1 VINIYRVR
9 GSSMTPNYFDK
20 DLVLT
25 TRFAFFNV
33 NDVVVLDSD
42 LDGNVLKRI
51 KSIKNNIFEVESDN
65 KSYHSR
71 INNKLFRKN
80 QILGKVILKLNFLFF

>member
-1 VINIYRVR
+1 
-9 GSSMTPNYFDK
+9 MTPNYFDK

-42 LDGNVLKRI
+42 VDGNVLKRI

-71 INNKLFRKN
+71 INNKLFMKN

>member
-1 VINIYRVR
+1 
-9 GSSMTPNYFDK
+9 MTPNYFDK

-42 LDGNVLKRI
+42 VDGNVLKRI

-80 QILGKVILKLNFLFF
+80 QILGKVILKLNFLSF

>member
-1 VINIYRVR
+1 
-9 GSSMTPNYFDK
+9 MAPNYSDK

-42 LDGNVLKRI
+42 VDGNVLKRI
-51 KSIKNNIFEVESDN
+51 KSKKNNIFEVESDN

-71 INNKLFRKN
+71 INNKLFKKN

>member
-1 VINIYRVR
+1 
-9 GSSMTPNYFDK
+9 MTPNYFDK

-42 LDGNVLKRI
+42 VDGNVLKRI

-80 QILGKVILKLNFLFF
+80 QILGKVILKLNFLIF

>member
-1 VINIYRVR
+1 
-9 GSSMTPNYFDK
+9 MTPNYSDK

-42 LDGNVLKRI
+42 VDGNVLKRI

-71 INNKLFRKN
+71 INNKLFKKN

>member
-1 VINIYRVR
+1 
-9 GSSMTPNYFDK
+9 MTPNYFDK

-42 LDGNVLKRI
+42 VDGNVLKRI
-51 KSIKNNIFEVESDN
+51 KSIENNIFEVESDN

>member
-1 VINIYRVR
+1 
-9 GSSMTPNYFDK
+9 MTPNYFDK

-25 TRFAFFNV
+25 TRFAYFNV

-42 LDGNVLKRI
+42 VDGNVLKRI

>member
-1 VINIYRVR
+1 
-9 GSSMTPNYFDK
+9 MTPNYFDK

-42 LDGNVLKRI
+42 VDGNVLKRI

-80 QILGKVILKLNFLFF
+80 QILGKVILKINF

>member
-1 VINIYRVR
+1 
-9 GSSMTPNYFDK
+9 MTPNYFDK

-42 LDGNVLKRI
+42 VDGNVLKRI

-71 INNKLFRKN
+71 INNELFRKN

>member
-1 VINIYRVR
+1 
-9 GSSMTPNYFDK
+9 MAPNFLDN
-20 DLVLT
+20 DLVIATKLS
-25 TRFAFFNV
+25 FFNV

-42 LDGNVLKRI
+42 VDGNVLKRI

>member
-1 VINIYRVR
+1 
-9 GSSMTPNYFDK
+9 MTPNYFDK

-42 LDGNVLKRI
+42 ADGNVLKRI

>member
-1 VINIYRVR
+1 
-9 GSSMTPNYFDK
+9 MTPNYFDK

-42 LDGNVLKRI
+42 VDGNVLKRI

>member
-1 VINIYRVR
+1 
-9 GSSMTPNYFDK
+9 MTPNYFDK

-25 TRFAFFNV
+25 TKFAFFNV

-42 LDGNVLKRI
+42 VDGNVLKRI